1 VSRER
6 ERDKVLAGLKGQVPD
21 RYRKLIEQYYKNL
34 QEEENRR

>member
-1 VSRER
+1 MSREK

-34 QEEENRR
+34 QEEESRR